1 MRKFCL
7 WLLLFSCSALC
18 AADVRYEF
26 DAADPGNIVIPAG
39 IERSAGG
46 FRMHNGKEGIVIPGS
61 EKFRFAE
68 SGLTVMATLC
78 MEKCG
83 MNSSGTYAGG

>member
-68 SGLTVMATLC
+68 SWRLTKQKVKILPPSKTA
-78 MEKCG
+78 K
-83 MNSSGTYAGG
+83 SS